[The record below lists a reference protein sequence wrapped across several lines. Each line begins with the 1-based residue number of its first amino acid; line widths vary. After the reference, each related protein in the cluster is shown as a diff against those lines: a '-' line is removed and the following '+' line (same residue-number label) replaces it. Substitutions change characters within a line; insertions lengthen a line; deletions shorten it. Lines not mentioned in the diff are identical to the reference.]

1 MDELRRQ
8 DLRRFGLGTLRWPSV
23 GLTLTGVAF
32 LIVAMNAFEARAFPY
47 TGYTEFA
54 FSALPGLLLIGFGL
68 EAARKWSRNHEFR
81 SPKLR
86 YLWKVCEERLERF
99 EEARRKH
106 KRTDLPELTEM
117 PVAVNGVAK
126 SLRLALRRADVL
138 VKEVE
143 ASEGVFGM
151 QGSPQIA
158 PFGVPPLPNELLND
172 RDTSSLYQLADRNV
186 AEYRAGLHNLL
197 AGVARTEA
205 QAAVFATT
213 LDTLRLKMLGYRLGS
228 RRPELETEEFIGSI
242 HEAKAQ
248 MNAIDRALEDLEVNV
263 FARPFN
269 PIAPP
274 AEVHQHIGLEESER

>member
-8 DLRRFGLGTLRWPSV
+8 DLRRFGLGLLRWPSG
-23 GLTLTGVAF
+23 GLTASALGS
-32 LIVAMNAFEARAFPY
+32 
-47 TGYTEFA
+47 FA
-54 FSALPGLLLIGFGL
+54 FAGWLASYAHGDPGIAVVSGAVFLGFGL

-99 EEARRKH
+99 DEAQRKH
-106 KRTDLPELTEM
+106 RKTEMPELTEM
-117 PVAVNGVAK
+117 PIAVKAVAQN
-126 SLRLALRRADVL
+126 LRLALRRADIL
-138 VKEVE
+138 LKEVE
-143 ASEGVFGM
+143 ASEGAFGM
-151 QGSPQIA
+151 QGPPQIA
-158 PFGVPPLPNELLND
+158 PFGAPPLPNELISD

-228 RRPELETEEFIGSI
+228 RRPELETQDFMGSI

-248 MNAIDRALEDLEVNV
+248 MDAIDRALEDLEVNV
-263 FARPFN
+263 FARPFT
-269 PIAPP
+269 PIPAPP
-274 AEVHQHIGLEESER
+274 DLHQRIGGDPESER